1 MVYIIQQG
9 NSKRETDEQQN
20 LGVFFF
26 FRDILFFRQGED
38 QTAQAKTHFVQ
49 AITF

>member
-26 FRDILFFRQGED
+26 RDILFSRQGED